1 MVEIK
6 KTGRMNFEDFI
17 FVIYCTG
24 WMTTKLQY
32 LNGIIKINRENPP
45 WRWVELHLVE
55 EYGDGMECYT

>member
-1 MVEIK
+1 MY
-6 KTGRMNFEDFI
+6 FEDFI